1 MRVEKAFQ
9 VSETSR
15 LTCSQ
20 MTSGEGHPTD
30 SRFTSRL
37 SLGLWFRRMSQQQSN
52 FLALM
57 NVGGE
62 LCTRHTR
69 VRPPVVAQ
77 GMCWEEK
84 HRLSG

>member
-30 SRFTSRL
+30 SRFTPRL

-57 NVGGE
+57 NVGG
-62 LCTRHTR
+62 
-69 VRPPVVAQ
+69 
-77 GMCWEEK
+77 
-84 HRLSG
+84 SGTGHVLGTETQTIGLKVF